1 MLLSAKRLQGERVR
15 ARDGDA
21 GRIDD
26 VYFDD
31 GDWSVRHLVVRDDRR
46 IPEREHLVSPQA
58 VVGPAP
64 GERLTLALS
73 RSDIDNCPGA
83 DTDPPIS
90 YQFDAGRMAFY
101 GDSTFLTWGIRAASN
116 PHLRAASIVIG
127 YDVRAQDGVL
137 GHVAD
142 LLIESQGWGVKAFV
156 VAPRWLTGKPI
167 LVDAKSVQ
175 AIFWA
180 ERCIQLELT
189 KEQIRNARHFF
200 TAGALQ

>member
-31 GDWSVRHLVVRDDRR
+31 DDWSVRHLVVRDDLR
-46 IPEREHLVSPQA
+46 IPEREHLIPPQA
-58 VVGPAP
+58 VLGPAP
-64 GERLTLALS
+64 GERLTLALD
-73 RSDIDNCPGA
+73 RSDIDRCPGA

-90 YQFDAGRMAFY
+90 YQFDAGRVAFY
-101 GDSTFLTWGIRAASN
+101 GDSTFLTWGTRAAGN

-127 YDVRAQDGVL
+127 YGVRAQDGLL

-142 LLIESQGWGVKAFV
+142 LLIESEGWGVKALV
-156 VAPRWLTGKPI
+156 VAPRWLAGKPI

-175 AIFWA
+175 AILWA
-180 ERCIQLELT
+180 ERCIHLDLT
-189 KEQIRNARHFF
+189 KEQLRSARHSF